1 MGGKS
6 YYVSSAFIVTLT
18 VQSFTYLC
26 TTKTSSQQK
35 TLQPRA
41 FVDED
46 LYGLTYIKCDA
57 VVRPTLNEVVL
68 DDVAKTDTRPFI
80 QNRLVKMH
88 YDLSDLL
95 HQQQILHL

>member
-6 YYVSSAFIVTLT
+6 YYVSSAFIVILT

-35 TLQPRA
+35 KLQPHV

-46 LYGLTYIKCDA
+46 LYWLTYIKCDA

-68 DDVAKTDTRPFI
+68 GDVAKTDTRPFI
-80 QNRLVKMH
+80 QNCAVEMH
-88 YDLSDLL
+88 CD
-95 HQQQILHL
+95 